1 MSVWQ
6 DMSSA
11 PREPR
16 TGVRG
21 PIVVGVDNEG
31 NIGRTSFCHDHPNG
45 SNVWLLMS
53 GEGLMEWEPILWV
66 PEPLPHQR

>member
-21 PIVVGVDNEG
+21 PIVVGVDSEG
-31 NIGRTSFCHDHPNG
+31 NIGRTAFCHDHPNG
-45 SNVWLLMS
+45 SNVWLLLS
-53 GEGLMEWEPILWV
+53 GEGLMEWDPVKWV
-66 PEPLPHQR
+66 PCPGI